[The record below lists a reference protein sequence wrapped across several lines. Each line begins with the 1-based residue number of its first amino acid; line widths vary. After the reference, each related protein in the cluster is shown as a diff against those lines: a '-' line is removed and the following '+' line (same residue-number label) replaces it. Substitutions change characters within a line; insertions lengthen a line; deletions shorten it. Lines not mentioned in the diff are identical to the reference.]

1 MRAIHEQM
9 NGKTA
14 EDAQQLL
21 DELIETL
28 RSEHND
34 LNDVPRSQTLV
45 IEEDAP
51 SSSFPPTKPSSLISM
66 SVTSA
71 LIPLSA
77 TPMPSVERSAVNII
91 ADALGPTSSKE
102 TPLIVTQTVYVTAT
116 PSNVASASAKAS
128 STTSDEENAKSMA
141 DLMNKYNNGTHD
153 YSRTIIILLCLFG
166 SILVIGM
173 LIAGLWWRKDR
184 KRRQKRALDREKEME
199 EQSRR
204 PPGGYAYDLF
214 MASKQGLNTRQPQ
227 DYFNE
232 TGPYTSPTAPPNN
245 SSQPSGAL
253 SQPGNAK
260 KYKGKAT
267 NLPAINT
274 GSAQEEDPP
283 ISPTFIPLPGTPM
296 KLVSRQQVFQDP
308 QRRRGVDALD
318 TDAQQESNQ
327 KHWKSVHSDDGI
339 ASVTNT
345 KSVGQASSGNKG
357 NGAATASHRQNINN

>member
-21 DELIETL
+21 DELIEML
-28 RSEHND
+28 SSEHND
-34 LNDVPRSQTLV
+34 LNDVPSRQTLV
-45 IEEDAP
+45 IQDDVP
-51 SSSFPPTKPSSLISM
+51 QSSVPPTNPSSLISM
-66 SVTSA
+66 SVTTA

-77 TPMPSVERSAVNII
+77 TPMPGVERSAVNII
-91 ADALGPTSSKE
+91 ADALGPTGSTEK
-102 TPLIVTQTVYVTAT
+102 PLIVTQTVYVTAT
-116 PSNVASASAKAS
+116 PSNIASASAKAS
-128 STTSDEENAKSMA
+128 STTDEDNAKSMA
-141 DLMNKYNNGTHD
+141 ELMNKYNNGTHD
-153 YSRTIIILLCLFG
+153 YSRTIIILLCIFG

-184 KRRQKRALDREKEME
+184 KRRQQRAFDREKEME

-204 PPGGYAYDLF
+204 PPGGYAYEQF

-227 DYFNE
+227 DYLNE
-232 TGPYTSPTAPPNN
+232 AGSHTSPTAPPNN
-245 SSQPSGAL
+245 SSQFSGAP
-253 SQPGNAK
+253 SQSGNEK

-274 GSAQEEDPP
+274 GSAQVEDPP
-283 ISPTFIPLPGTPM
+283 ISPTFVPLPGTPM

-339 ASVTNT
+339 SSVTNT
-345 KSVGQASSGNKG
+345 KPMGHAPSSNKG
-357 NGAATASHRQNINN
+357 NGAATASHNQYINI